1 MRPYTAA
8 QATALGL
15 LAVSGRW
22 LRPLPGLEAACDELA
37 ALDLVAAAWGPDNRK
52 VYCLTPAGARAA
64 RQLPV
69 RPIVIDVGG
78 AL

>member
-1 MRPYTAA
+1 MTLTKA

-22 LRPLPGLEAACDELA
+22 LRPLPGLEAACRELVELDLA
-37 ALDLVAAAWGPDNRK
+37 AAARGPDDRLY
-52 VYCLTPAGARAA
+52 YCLTVAGSRQASRMPA
-64 RQLPV
+64 
-69 RPIVIDVGG
+69 RPAVIDVGG